1 MMREADV
8 SGCELVCA
16 GRPWTQAQEPCTRD
30 MLRLLERNEN
40 YCYWFQPHGKGV
52 EAQFPAIA
60 MRGRFFHLSLRVQK
74 AVFRHVRL
82 DGRFRNVERVP
93 DGRCKLRI
101 PHHLLL
107 EKRRTSSRFTV
118 PLPLLWPALAVCVR
132 RARRQ
137 RAVPPAFS

>member
-1 MMREADV
+1 MREADV

-16 GRPWTQAQEPCTRD
+16 GRPWTQAQEPCARD

-40 YCYWFQPHGKGV
+40 YCYWFQPRGQGV

-60 MRGRFFHLSLRVQK
+60 MRGRFYHLSLRVQK

-82 DGRFRNVERVP
+82 DGRFQNVERVP
-93 DGRCKLRI
+93 DGRVKLRI

-107 EKRRTSSRFTV
+107 EKRRTSSRFSV
-118 PLPLLWPALAVCVR
+118 RAPLCSARPPRAPPALR
-132 RARRQ
+132 RARVLPC
-137 RAVPPAFS
+137 RAI